1 MRKLTLL
8 LLAVLGAAFIMGC
21 GDGNQQGA
29 AMDSQQKIDAE
40 NKARGDV
47 GQE

>member
-1 MRKLTLL
+1 VKKLIPLL
-8 LLAVLGAAFIMGC
+8 FAVLGATFLLGC
-21 GDGNQQGA
+21 GDGDQQGA
-29 AMDSQQKIDAE
+29 AMNSQQKIDAE

>member
-1 MRKLTLL
+1 MKLSLL
-8 LLAVLGAAFIMGC
+8 LLAVLTAALLVGC
-21 GDGNQQGA
+21 GEGNQQGA